1 MLGRAPHVVK
11 RTKRDRRAATW
22 QAAAEFVELEKS
34 VPARGRSRFVPT
46 VERGVWVQVTL
57 RDGESQEQLL
67 KRFRSAV
74 QRAGILQD
82 VKRRRYFVSK
92 SEKARLAQRRALRRA
107 RRRAARQ
114 R

>member
-1 MLGRAPHVVK
+1 MLGRDCRVVK
-11 RTKRDRRAATW
+11 PCGGTYHSRPDLAEGTRIRRI
-22 QAAAEFVELEKS
+22 EEIC
-34 VPARGRSRFVPT
+34 PAWGIDVSYRRQ
-46 VERGVWVQVTL
+46 RGVWVQVTL

>member
-1 MLGRAPHVVK
+1 M
-11 RTKRDRRAATW
+11 
-22 QAAAEFVELEKS
+22 FIN
-34 VPARGRSRFVPT
+34 VPVGDC
-46 VERGVWVQVTL
+46 VQVSL
-57 RDGESQEQLL
+57 REGETQENLL
-67 KRFRSAV
+67 RRFRSAV

-92 SEKARLAQRRALRRA
+92 SEKARLAARRALRRA